1 MNNTESCDAA
11 TDESTPLHTNNTAR
25 NRASSISSYGSQSL
39 TIKDILATS
48 PSNLSEVTTPI
59 SNVTTPNVSNVSTT
73 ASTSAGLPTIPSMSS
88 KRGPSHFPPRHRYGY
103 GLYSNNS
110 NNQYDDSDDTGSNNI
125 QPNSSQRQTTSHTIH
140 SLGSRIKISTT
151 LVLLILGLI
160 LSACTLVNYILKGP
174 NYNGGGIIRSTDN
187 DVISDED
194 NGGVEDDVNESIEK
208 HKKIQAKAK
217 DLFDEE
223 GRYIIENYDALPT
236 FSNFLPVSTG
246 SIGSVSFSYV
256 FQYFLLTNESIWFI
270 FVHREWQEFSGSQ

>member
-1 MNNTESCDAA
+1 
-11 TDESTPLHTNNTAR
+11 
-25 NRASSISSYGSQSL
+25 
-39 TIKDILATS
+39 
-48 PSNLSEVTTPI
+48 
-59 SNVTTPNVSNVSTT
+59 
-73 ASTSAGLPTIPSMSS
+73 MSS

-125 QPNSSQRQTTSHTIH
+125 QPNSQRQTTSHTNH

-160 LSACTLVNYILKGP
+160 LSACTLVSYVLKGP
-174 NYNGGGIIRSTDN
+174 SYNGGGIIRSTDN

-194 NGGVEDDVNESIEK
+194 NDGVEEDVNESIEK

-236 FSNFLPVSTG
+236 FSNFLPVSTVMTV
-246 SIGSVSFSYV
+246 SASNMYFSVSYLSASFCS
-256 FQYFLLTNESIWFI
+256 
-270 FVHREWQEFSGSQ
+270 

>member
-1 MNNTESCDAA
+1 
-11 TDESTPLHTNNTAR
+11 
-25 NRASSISSYGSQSL
+25 
-39 TIKDILATS
+39 
-48 PSNLSEVTTPI
+48 
-59 SNVTTPNVSNVSTT
+59 
-73 ASTSAGLPTIPSMSS
+73 MSS
-88 KRGPSHFPPRHRYGY
+88 KRGPSHFPPRHRYG
-103 GLYSNNS
+103 LYSNS

-160 LSACTLVNYILKGP
+160 LSACTLVSYVLKGP
-174 NYNGGGIIRSTDN
+174 SYNGGGIIRSTDN

-194 NGGVEDDVNESIEK
+194 NDGVEEDVNESIEK

-236 FSNFLPVSTG
+236 FSNFLPVSTD
-246 SIGSVSFSYV
+246 SICSVCFSYV
-256 FQYFLLTNESIWFI
+256 FQCFLSVCFVLFI
-270 FVHREWQEFSGSQ
+270 GSGRNFWEASK